1 MEALSRLIQII
12 QFIDESRPPADLR
25 VTMTNSIIVSAL
37 STAEEAFREVFIEA
51 LNILEIYVP
60 THDHLNSQLKKANS
74 EKSIDLVKRLLKEG
88 KKADATSA
96 LRGLSKCLNSEPGYK
111 LATAELTDNKGN
123 FRSSQLT
130 EISKS
135 IGISEI
141 WKLIADGPAVSDLLG
156 GETDL
161 ERATTVLI
169 NDWNALF
176 DERDLI
182 VHRVSRA
189 SGWGSDRVKA
199 AIELAQVVLSR
210 LSAVLESEI
219 TAAVAPWLNPAPVD
233 CRGPTG
239 EAPGDDGQTGL
250 SRDGGFS

>member
-1 MEALSRLIQII
+1 MTVRERIAAPEREGLEALSRLVQII

-51 LNILEIYVP
+51 LNILELYVP
-60 THDHLNSQLKKANS
+60 THDHLNNELKKANS

-88 KKADATSA
+88 KRADATLA
-96 LRGLSKCLNSEPGYK
+96 LRGLSKCLNSERGYK
-111 LATAELTDNKGN
+111 LATTELTDNKGN

-130 EISKS
+130 DIAKS
-135 IGISEI
+135 MGISEI
-141 WKLIADGPAVSDLLG
+141 WKLIADGPPVFELLG
-156 GETDL
+156 GETDI
-161 ERATTVLI
+161 ERAKTLLI

-199 AIELAQVVLSR
+199 AIELAQIVLSR
-210 LSAVLESEI
+210 LSTVLAREV
-219 TAAVAPWLNPAPVD
+219 TAAVAPWLDHEPVDAPAPAN
-233 CRGPTG
+233 G
-239 EAPGDDGQTGL
+239 AN
-250 SRDGGFS
+250 